1 VRRRLGIAA
10 LVALGACGSGAKPSG
25 GAGNAA
31 AAGLVAAVEH
41 AAATRAP
48 WRCATRSP
56 STTTGE
62 LVAGERT
69 WRRAGETLT
78 TTGRGLTIVAVA
90 DARGDAAAIWRERLR
105 AAEPAVV
112 LTLGGLGTTEAEI
125 AASLGAL
132 VDPAWLTVA
141 IPGDA
146 ESWPAHRAAVA
157 TVAATGAPVVDGAD
171 VRLLDGGAAV
181 IATLPGP
188 AHAARLAAG
197 ADGCVHDDADAAAI
211 IAALVAA
218 AGDRPTVLVAP
229 RAPQGGGGARGVAGV
244 PAGDPGLTAAVAG
257 LTAVVHAPLVPGPTA
272 PGRAGDAVAVIAAG
286 SLDPVPQFAVD
297 GARAARSLTAVTID
311 DRALTWR
318 PIVVDTPPR

>member
-1 VRRRLGIAA
+1 MRRRLGIAA

-78 TTGRGLTIVAVA
+78 SADRALTIVAVA
-90 DARGDAAAIWRERLR
+90 DARGDASATWRERLR

-146 ESWPAHRAAVA
+146 EGWPAHRAAVA

-197 ADGCVHDDADAAAI
+197 ADGCEHDDADAAAI

-218 AGDRPTVLVAP
+218 AGARPTVLAAT
-229 RAPQGGGGARGVAGV
+229 RAPQGGGARGVAGV

-257 LTAVVHAPLVPGPTA
+257 LTAVVHAPLMPGPTG
-272 PGRAGDAVAVIAAG
+272 PGRAGRAVAVIAAG
-286 SLDPVPQFAVD
+286 SLDPVPRFAVD